1 MPSSPHIRVLFQ
13 PQRLE
18 VRVSPGTTIL
28 EAARRAGI
36 QVTAPCGGMG
46 TCGAC
51 RVQPVE
57 GRLSPPS
64 PEEIRLLGKRGI
76 ARGERLACRAE
87 LLGDARVYLPP
98 ASLSAPQRAQVDILL
113 ERGLE
118 PGEGEEGL
126 GVALDAGTT
135 GLAAYL
141 VDLATGKTL
150 LARGAPNPQIA
161 LGEDVISRIRA
172 ASADAAAARRLR
184 ESLVQGL
191 AELVEELLRETGRTG
206 KELQRITLVGNPAM
220 THLFLGLPVDSLGT
234 APYAPAST
242 DPVEIPASQAGLPSG
257 KDTVLRI
264 PPAVAGFVGADH
276 LAMILATGLHESK
289 SPAAGMDIGTNTEVA
304 LVKDGRI
311 WSCSTASGPAFEGA
325 RIRCGMRAS
334 PGAVEK
340 VSLREG
346 VLTFSTI
353 EGRLP
358 LGICGSGVLD
368 ALAAL
373 VEEDFLLES
382 GRFKKKAD
390 SRLGGGEG
398 GPRFELIPPALSG
411 HGEPLFLTRK
421 DIQEIQVAK
430 GAMRAGLDV
439 LLDEAGM
446 VEEEIETFFLAG
458 AFGTYLDLESARAV
472 GMVPPLPT
480 ERFRQV
486 GNAAGA
492 GARAVLGDRAWREIL
507 EIAGKIRYV
516 ELAGTERFTEAFA
529 ERMLLP
535 RISTKDRS
543 QA

>member
-1 MPSSPHIRVLFQ
+1 M
-13 PQRLE
+13 
-18 VRVSPGTTIL
+18 
-28 EAARRAGI
+28 
-36 QVTAPCGGMG
+36 
-46 TCGAC
+46 
-51 RVQPVE
+51 E
-57 GRLSPPS
+57 GLLSQPS
-64 PEEIRLLGKRGI
+64 PEEIRLLGKEEI
-76 ARGERLACRAE
+76 ARGVRLACRAE
-87 LLGDARVYLPP
+87 LLGEARIYLPP
-98 ASLSAPQRAQVDILL
+98 DSLSAPQRAQVDILL
-113 ERGLE
+113 EKDLE

-141 VDLATGKTL
+141 VDLASGKTL
-150 LARGAPNPQIA
+150 LARGAPNPQVA
-161 LGEDVISRIRA
+161 LGEDVIARIRA
-172 ASADAAAARRLR
+172 ATGDPAAAGRLR

-191 AELVEELLRETGRTG
+191 AELVEGLLRETGKR
-206 KELQRITLVGNPAM
+206 EEDLRRITLVGNPAM

-242 DPVEIPASQAGLPSG
+242 EPVEIPASRAGLPSG
-257 KDTVLRI
+257 PDTVLRI

-276 LAMILATGLHESK
+276 LAMILATGLHRWK
-289 SPAAGMDIGTNTEVA
+289 GTAAGMDIGTNTEVA

-334 PGAVEK
+334 PGAVER
-340 VSLREG
+340 VSLEDG
-346 VLTFSTI
+346 VLAFSSI

-373 VEEDFLLES
+373 VKEDFLADS
-382 GRFKKKAD
+382 GRFKAKAD
-390 SRLGGGEG
+390 SRLGRGEG
-398 GPRFELIPPALSG
+398 GPRFELVPPALAG
-411 HGEPLFLTRK
+411 HGQTIFLTRK

-439 LLDEAGM
+439 LLEEAG
-446 VEEEIETFFLAG
+446 VEEGEIETFFLAG
-458 AFGTYLDLESARAV
+458 AFGTYLNLESARLV
-472 GMVPPLPT
+472 GMVPPLPR

-492 GARAVLGDRAWREIL
+492 GARAILGDRAWKEIL
-507 EIAGKIRYV
+507 GIAGKIRYV

-535 RISTKDRS
+535 RISTENRL
-543 QA
+543 QP

>member
-1 MPSSPHIRVLFQ
+1 M
-13 PQRLE
+13 E
-18 VRVSPGTTIL
+18 
-28 EAARRAGI
+28 
-36 QVTAPCGGMG
+36 
-46 TCGAC
+46 GA
-51 RVQPVE
+51 
-57 GRLSPPS
+57 LSPPS
-64 PEEIRLLGKRGI
+64 PGEIRLLGKAGI

-98 ASLSAPQRAQVDILL
+98 DSLSAPQRAQVDILL
-113 ERGLE
+113 EKGFE
-118 PGEGEEGL
+118 HGEGQEGL

-141 VDLATGKTL
+141 VDLASGKTL
-150 LARGAPNPQIA
+150 PARGAPNPQVA

-172 ASADAAAARRLR
+172 AAGDPGAAGRLR
-184 ESLVQGL
+184 ESLVRGL
-191 AELVEELLRETGRTG
+191 AGLVEGLLRETGKR
-206 KELQRITLVGNPAM
+206 EEDLRRIALVGNPAM

-242 DPVEIPASQAGLPSG
+242 DPVEIPASAAGLPSG

-276 LAMILATGLHESK
+276 LAMILATGLHET
-289 SPAAGMDIGTNTEVA
+289 PGTAAAMDIGTNTEVA
-304 LVKDGRI
+304 LAKDGRI

-340 VSLREG
+340 VSLKKG
-346 VLTFSTI
+346 VLAFSTI
-353 EGRLP
+353 EGRPP

-373 VEEDFLLES
+373 VKEDFLVDS
-382 GRFKKKAD
+382 GRFKPKED
-390 SRLGGGEG
+390 SRLGRGEG
-398 GPRFELIPPALSG
+398 GLRFELVPPALTG
-411 HGEPLFLTRK
+411 HGEPIFLTRR

-439 LLDEAGM
+439 LLEEAG
-446 VEEEIETFFLAG
+446 VEEGEIETFFLAG

-472 GMVPPLPT
+472 GMVPPLPP

-492 GARAVLGDRAWREIL
+492 GARAILGDRAWKEIL
-507 EIAGKIRYV
+507 EIAEKIRYV

-535 RISTKDRS
+535 RVSTENRL
-543 QA
+543 QP